1 MTLTPSSISSLNTL
15 IVSRELPL
23 RLQTFGGRLIAGCVL
38 TAALIIGFGG
48 IAVGQTAHFTGAQTT
63 VGSGFYEPFG
73 VAVDSSG
80 NLYVADA
87 DTFTIYEILAV
98 NGTIAASPTIRSLAK
113 ASSNPEN
120 ITVDSSGNVYY
131 TDLDTSSNFQNNTV
145 KEILAVNGSIP
156 ASPTIR
162 QLGSGLF
169 YPGGVAV
176 DVRGNVYVADTDN
189 GVVKEILA
197 VNGSIPASP
206 TIITLGSGFYTPKS
220 VAVDSAGNV
229 YVAATDS
236 ASSVSEVIEIL
247 AVNGSIPPSP
257 TILKLASGFCGTDGV
272 ALDSSGDVFFSAY
285 CNNAVYEIMAVNGTI
300 PPTPTI
306 NEVRGGFPGIEGL
319 AVDKSGNVYVGGV
332 YNAIPEI
339 MASGTHFGV
348 ENIGATSQS
357 IPLSFS
363 FDSAGTLGSTTVL
376 TQGAPGLD
384 FTDEGTG
391 TCKANTTYIYGS
403 MCTVNVIFTPKFAG
417 TRYGAAVLKDG
428 SGNVIAAGYVQGTG
442 VGPQVNF
449 LPGAQ
454 STIPAAGL
462 SYTGQVAV
470 DGSGSLYI
478 TDWANNRVLKETQ
491 AANTYTQSTIGS
503 GFNAPMG
510 IAVDGSGNIYIAD
523 TYNNRV
529 LIETPS
535 AGGYFQSTVGSGLS
549 LPMRVAVDGSGNIY
563 IADYGNQR
571 VVKETLSAGVYT
583 QSVVASS
590 GLNGPSGVAADGS
603 GNVYI
608 ADVFNNRV
616 LKETL
621 SAAGYTESTVG
632 SSSLSNPNGVAVDGN
647 GNIYVSDTGHDRVL
661 KESPSTSGYIESTI
675 ASGLS
680 LPADVALDG
689 GGNVYISETDSRLIL
704 KVDFADPPSLT
715 FASTPV
721 GSLSTDSPQTVTVEN
736 IGNAA
741 MAFPIPPTGN
751 NPSITANFSL
761 DSGGGSACPL
771 VGSGSFQPATLA
783 AGASCELPIS
793 FAPGSAGALNGSLV
807 LMDNNLNAA
816 APGYNAQSITLSG
829 TSTRGTPII
838 TWHTPAAIPY
848 GTVLSAAQLNATAS
862 VAGTFSY
869 DPAAGTIP
877 PLGTDTLTMTF
888 TPTDT
893 TDYTTAQA
901 SVTLTVG
908 KATPTITWATP
919 TPITYGTALDAAQ
932 LNASS
937 PVGGTFV
944 YSPAAGTVLS
954 PGQQTLTVKFTPT
967 DSADYSTA
975 FGSVVL
981 TVNKATPVVT
991 WPTPAP
997 ITYGTALS
1005 ATQLNASANVP
1016 GTFAYNPA
1024 AGTVLPAGTNTLTT
1038 IFTPTDTQDY
1048 VTPTAFVL
1056 LTVTPNFTLSAI
1068 SGSIAIVQNN
1078 SGTNTISV
1086 TGVGGFTGSVKLSA
1100 SGMPNGVTTSFGTN
1114 PTATTSVLTFKVG
1127 PKATPGT
1134 FSITITGSSGSLT
1147 RTTSIALTIVARK

>member
-1 MTLTPSSISSLNTL
+1 M
-15 IVSRELPL
+15 
-23 RLQTFGGRLIAGCVL
+23 
-38 TAALIIGFGG
+38 AALIVGCGSM
-48 IAVGQTAHFTGAQTT
+48 AVGQTAHFAGAQTT

-87 DTFTIYEILAV
+87 DTFTIYEILAID
-98 NGTIAASPTIRSLAK
+98 GTIPASPTIRSLAR
-113 ASSNPEN
+113 ASSNPES
-120 ITVDSSGNVYY
+120 IAVDSSGNVYY
-131 TDLDTSSNFQNNTV
+131 TDADTNSNFKNNTV
-145 KEILAVNGSIP
+145 KEILSVNGSIP

-176 DVRGNVYVADTDN
+176 DVSGNVYVADTDN
-189 GVVKEILA
+189 GVVKEMLA

-206 TIITLGSGFYTPKS
+206 TIVTLGSGFYAPKA

-236 ASSVSEVIEIL
+236 ASSVGEVIEIV

-257 TILKLASGFCGTDGV
+257 TIRKLASGFCGPDGV

-285 CNNAVYEIMAVNGTI
+285 CNNAVYEILAVNGSI
-300 PPTPTI
+300 PATPTV
-306 NEVRGGFPGIEGL
+306 NEVRGGFPGIWGL

-339 MASGTHFGV
+339 IASGTNFGS
-348 ENIGATSQS
+348 EDIGATSQS
-357 IPLSFS
+357 IPLSFT

-376 TQGAPGLD
+376 TQGAAGLD
-384 FTDEGTG
+384 FADAGTG
-391 TCKANTTYIYGS
+391 TCKANTSYIYGS
-403 MCTVNVIFTPKFAG
+403 ICTVNVIFNPKFSG

-478 TDWANNRVLKETQ
+478 TDSANNRVLKETR
-491 AANTYTQSTIGS
+491 AASTYTQSSIGS
-503 GFNAPMG
+503 GFYQPMG
-510 IAVDGSGNIYIAD
+510 IAVDGAGIVYVAD
-523 TYNNRV
+523 TYNNRLV
-529 LIETPS
+529 IGTPS
-535 AGGYFQSTVGSGLS
+535 VAGYVQSVVGSGLS
-549 LPMRVAVDGSGNIY
+549 LPMRVAVDGSRNIY

-590 GLNGPSGVAADGS
+590 RLNGPSGVAVDGS

-621 SAAGYTESTVG
+621 SAAGYTESTVE
-632 SSSLSNPNGVAVDGN
+632 SSSLNNPNGVAVDGN

-661 KESPSTSGYIESTI
+661 KESPLTSGYNESTI

-689 GGNVYISETDSRLIL
+689 DGNVYISDTSSRLIL
-704 KVDFADPPSLT
+704 KVDLADPPSLT
-715 FASTPV
+715 FAGTTV
-721 GSLSTDSPQTVTVEN
+721 GSLSTDSPQTVIVEN

-741 MAFPIPPTGN
+741 MSFPIPSTGN
-751 NPSITANFSL
+751 NPSIMANFTL
-761 DSGGGSACPL
+761 DSGGDSACPL

-793 FAPGSAGALNGSLV
+793 FAPGSAGALNDSLV

-816 APGYNAQSITLSG
+816 APGYTAQNIKLSG
-829 TSTRGTPII
+829 TGIPATPVI
-838 TWHTPAAIPY
+838 TWHTPAAITY
-848 GTVLSAAQLNATAS
+848 GTALSAAQLNATAS

-869 DPAAGTIP
+869 NPAAGTIQQA
-877 PLGTDTLTMTF
+877 GTDTLTVTF

-893 TDYTTAQA
+893 TDYTTANA

-908 KATPTITWATP
+908 KATPTITWTTP
-919 TPITYGTALDAAQ
+919 TPITYGTALGVAQ

-937 PVGGTFV
+937 PVSGTFL

-954 PGQQTLTVKFTPT
+954 PGQQTLTVKLTPT

-975 FGSVVL
+975 FGSLVL
-981 TVNKATPVVT
+981 TVNKATPVIT
-991 WPTPAP
+991 WRTPAP
-997 ITYGTALS
+997 ITYGTGLS
-1005 ATQLNASANVP
+1005 ATQLNASASVP
-1016 GTFAYNPA
+1016 GTFTYNPT

-1048 VTPTAFVL
+1048 GTATASVL
-1056 LTVTPNFTLSAI
+1056 LTVTPNFTLSALPA
-1068 SGSIAIVQNN
+1068 SLSIVQNN
-1078 SGTNTISV
+1078 SGTSTISV

-1100 SGMPNGVTTSFGTN
+1100 SGMPNGVTASFGTN
-1114 PTATTSVLTFKVG
+1114 PTAATSVLTFKVS
-1127 PKATPGT
+1127 PKATTGT
-1134 FSITITGSSGSLT
+1134 ASITVTGSSGSLT
-1147 RTTSIALTIVARK
+1147 RTISIALTIVSRK